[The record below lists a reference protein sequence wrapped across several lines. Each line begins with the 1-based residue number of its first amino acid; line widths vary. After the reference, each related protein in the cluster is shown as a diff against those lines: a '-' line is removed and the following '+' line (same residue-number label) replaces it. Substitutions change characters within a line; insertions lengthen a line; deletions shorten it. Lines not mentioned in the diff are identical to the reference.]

1 MKNDK
6 SKHLNLLIDQA
17 LREFPL
23 EPVPERL
30 TAKIMGQIEKPLI
43 TTRFKI
49 SWFDVA
55 LSGALALV
63 IGFALDFFQGLTRS
77 PYWSTRLQITF
88 SLFWRDFRYFLIH
101 NQSPV
106 LAVVLSSTVVLTL
119 LAILAS
125 VYWRYTVYSD
135 RLPA

>member
-1 MKNDK
+1 MKIEKN
-6 SKHLNLLIDQA
+6 KHLNLLIDQA

-23 EPVPERL
+23 EPVPDRL
-30 TAKIMGQIEKPLI
+30 TAKIMGQIEKPLMP
-43 TTRFKI
+43 TRFKI
-49 SWFDVA
+49 SWFDVV

-63 IGFALDFFQGLTRS
+63 IGFVLDFIQGLTHS
-77 PYWSTRLQITF
+77 PYWSTRLQISF
-88 SLFWRDFRYFLIH
+88 VLFWRDFRYFLVH

-106 LAVVLSSTVVLTL
+106 IAVVLSSAVVLTL